1 MRKIGIWTLGVPAI
15 LVGLTVPPSHAAD
28 QPRINGGFWQPN
40 AGMVEGFTDEALAQE
55 VEHFRASGMDTIIF
69 QYAGRWDD
77 SRNTY
82 VSYWPNSVFPVAEG
96 FEERDPLGSVVK
108 AAEEAGV
115 KVVIGG
121 LLMPRPRW
129 EGWEDNA
136 AAWTSRDAMR
146 YRREILE
153 RYADNDTV
161 VGWYTPN
168 EYNPYRLQEHGFDP
182 EVALE
187 ATRRVAGLVRQVD
200 PALKLIHSV
209 GLYLKPLGEGRYG
222 TAPIED
228 LDAFWL
234 PWFEELNEV
243 DVWMLIDGIGTRLSN
258 LEHTAKAQR
267 WMSRACE
274 RFGKTFWVDV
284 ENADMAETFKPF
296 TMDGLE
302 SSLRVA
308 AGHADMIVVF
318 DYLHYMSKNSP
329 KPEARKLHED
339 YRAYRS
345 RSGARLTDEPLL
357 PPDWDPVRAGREVM
371 DRLIE
376 VMPPPIKGAHSTA
389 RMKTVSGFTSPP
401 ARTSMQPKRTV

>member
-55 VEHFRASGMDTIIF
+55 VEHTG
-69 QYAGRWDD
+69 
-77 SRNTY
+77 
-82 VSYWPNSVFPVAEG
+82 
-96 FEERDPLGSVVK
+96 
-108 AAEEAGV
+108 
-115 KVVIGG
+115 
-121 LLMPRPRW
+121 
-129 EGWEDNA
+129 
-136 AAWTSRDAMR
+136 
-146 YRREILE
+146 
-153 RYADNDTV
+153 
-161 VGWYTPN
+161 
-168 EYNPYRLQEHGFDP
+168 
-182 EVALE
+182 
-187 ATRRVAGLVRQVD
+187 
-200 PALKLIHSV
+200 
-209 GLYLKPLGEGRYG
+209 
-222 TAPIED
+222 
-228 LDAFWL
+228 
-234 PWFEELNEV
+234 
-243 DVWMLIDGIGTRLSN
+243 
-258 LEHTAKAQR
+258 KAQR

-308 AGHADMIVVF
+308 AGHADTIVVF